1 MSPRG
6 LPSAAVALTALLTLS
21 ACARAVVVT
30 SGIPPEQTGLASW
43 YGSAHE
49 GRPTASGELFDSGDL
64 TAAHR
69 TLPFGTRLLVTDL
82 ESGRAV
88 EVRVNDRGPFVDGRI
103 LDLSYAAA
111 VLLAATGRGVIP
123 VKLQIIGVAAAP
135 RAIAGSSA
143 ASHGYSLQIGAFTA
157 RERADRL
164 RRALDEAGSPAM
176 ISEVLVGGAPLY
188 RVRIGPFPDRSTAD
202 AAARRLAAR
211 GYASVLVTDP

>member
-1 MSPRG
+1 MSSGG
-6 LPSAAVALTALLTLS
+6 LRSALIALAALLALS

-49 GRPTASGELFDSGDL
+49 GRPTASGELFDSADL

-111 VLLAATGRGVIP
+111 VLLGATGRGVIP
-123 VKLQIIGVAAAP
+123 VKLQLIGAGARPV
-135 RAIAGSSA
+135 AGSSA
-143 ASHGYSLQIGAFTA
+143 APHGYLLQIGAFTA

-176 ISEVLVGGAPLY
+176 ISEALVGGAPLY
-188 RVRIGPFPDRSTAD
+188 RVRVGPFPDRSAAD